1 MNEACIKNHLNGSL
15 HEDFVLVSQPFL
27 LGILSAN
34 CRGGVDPLREY
45 PDPQVKEVMILLDC
59 SGSKE
64 RIRNEYELEKVAAAL
79 LRMQKLDSQHCPPQR
94 TNMKQVILTGL
105 AAALTVTVAGEMNS
119 SDATPESHQVPSQ
132 PHSSS
137 EHSAKTKPA
146 QTVSATKVGERQS
159 ASAAD
164 SAVAKVM
171 VHQKNGRQATTV
183 YVRNIPIVTFLGAEQ
198 SAANP
203 EGVKV
208 ATTELDPSKLAAIA
222 NTVSGTVTDPIWR
235 ATTIA
240 SKLNQLA
247 LSGADAEAIKVVWS
261 EKRESYLIEA
271 NDQHLIEVT
280 ANNTLLP
287 NSTKDAAKDALQI
300 ANRLRF
306 QMGNAAP
313 LKTVE
318 GMPKPKDVQTVAM
331 GPIRFQ
337 IQGMASW
344 YGPGFDGQYTANGE
358 VFNQYALTAAHRYL
372 PFGTRVRVTNLD
384 NGRSVV
390 VRINDRGPFVG
401 DRVLDLSRGAAQI
414 LGTVGSGVS
423 SVRLDVLQ

>member
-1 MNEACIKNHLNGSL
+1 
-15 HEDFVLVSQPFL
+15 
-27 LGILSAN
+27 
-34 CRGGVDPLREY
+34 VDPFREY

-119 SDATPESHQVPSQ
+119 SDASPENHKISSQ
-132 PHSSS
+132 PNSSGQV
-137 EHSAKTKPA
+137 AKTKAA
-146 QTVSATKVGERQS
+146 QQVQTASATKVGERQS
-159 ASAAD
+159 TTESTD
-164 SAVAKVM
+164 STVAKVV
-171 VHQKNGRQATTV
+171 VHQKSGRQATTV

-203 EGVKV
+203 KGVKV

-222 NTVSGTVTDPIWR
+222 NTASRTVADPIWR

-247 LSGADAEAIKVVWS
+247 LSDAGAEAIKVVWNG
-261 EKRESYLIEA
+261 KRESYLIEA
-271 NDQHLIEVT
+271 NNQHLIEVT
-280 ANNTLLP
+280 AKNTLLP

-318 GMPKPKDVQTVAM
+318 GMPKPKDAQIVAM

>member
-1 MNEACIKNHLNGSL
+1 
-15 HEDFVLVSQPFL
+15 
-27 LGILSAN
+27 
-34 CRGGVDPLREY
+34 
-45 PDPQVKEVMILLDC
+45 
-59 SGSKE
+59 
-64 RIRNEYELEKVAAAL
+64 
-79 LRMQKLDSQHCPPQR
+79 
-94 TNMKQVILTGL
+94 MKHVILTGL
-105 AAALTVTVAGEMNS
+105 AAALTVTVAGEMNP
-119 SDATPESHQVPSQ
+119 SDASPDLHKAPNEPNSDSGQAKESKT
-132 PHSSS
+132 
-137 EHSAKTKPA
+137 AKV
-146 QTVSATKVGERQS
+146 QTASATKVGERQS
-159 ASAAD
+159 TAEAPES
-164 SAVAKVM
+164 VIAKVA
-171 VHQKNGRQATTV
+171 VHAKNGRQATTV

-203 EGVKV
+203 QGVKV

-222 NTVSGTVTDPIWR
+222 NTSSGTMADPIWR
-235 ATTIA
+235 ATAIA
-240 SKLNQLA
+240 SKLNQMA
-247 LSGADAEAIKVVWS
+247 LSGADAQDIKVVWS
-261 EKRESYLIEA
+261 EKRQSYLIQA
-271 NDQHLIEVT
+271 NQQHLLEVT
-280 ANNTLLP
+280 AENTLLP

-313 LKTVE
+313 LKTIE

-358 VFNQYALTAAHRYL
+358 VFNQYGLTAAHRYL